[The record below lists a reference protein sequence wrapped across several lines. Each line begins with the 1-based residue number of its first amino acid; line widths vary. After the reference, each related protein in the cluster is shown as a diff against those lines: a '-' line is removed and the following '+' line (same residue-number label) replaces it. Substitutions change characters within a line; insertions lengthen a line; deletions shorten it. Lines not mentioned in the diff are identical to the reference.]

1 MLVFSQIFKASYNVV
16 GLGFQMDPGPSW
28 RAGPAYQILMGKE
41 AWPQDTLLEGID
53 LSSCL
58 QKKIW
63 KHVAYGGESVSPVVH
78 FGGVPFITL
87 ACKEIVFVVRN

>member
-1 MLVFSQIFKASYNVV
+1 
-16 GLGFQMDPGPSW
+16 MDPGPSW
-28 RAGPAYQILMGKE
+28 RAGPSLSDCHGKE
-41 AWPQDTLLEGID
+41 SLAQDNLLGGID
-53 LSSCL
+53 PSSCL

-87 ACKEIVFVVRN
+87 TCKEIVSVVWN

>member
-1 MLVFSQIFKASYNVV
+1 MLVWAFRWTQGQAG
-16 GLGFQMDPGPSW
+16 GLDL
-28 RAGPAYQILMGKE
+28 AYQILMGKE
-41 AWPQDTLLEGID
+41 AWPQDTLLGGID
-53 LSSCL
+53 LSSYM
-58 QKKIW
+58 QKIW